1 MGRAVARPIFVS
13 ETIFCLNRVRV
24 VTILSV
30 QLRHGLSSVKQREGL
45 LGGTMLDAS
54 ARKLI
59 DPPLNA
65 LGRRLAARGVT
76 ADGVTLVGLGLGLC
90 AAALIAI
97 GWTGVALIALLASR
111 LADGLD
117 GAVARASQTTDF
129 GGYLDIAVDF
139 LFYGAIPF
147 GFVAMNPDAN
157 AVAGAWLLTSFYFNG
172 TSFLGY
178 AILAEKRGLET
189 RAQGIKSLYYSNGL
203 LEGTETIIFFV
214 LLCLFPA
221 YFAPLAWIFGLL
233 CFATA
238 TLRLIA
244 ARRVFT
250 SLKEDQ

>member
-1 MGRAVARPIFVS
+1 
-13 ETIFCLNRVRV
+13 
-24 VTILSV
+24 
-30 QLRHGLSSVKQREGL
+30 
-45 LGGTMLDAS
+45 MLDAT

-65 LGRRLAARGVT
+65 LGKNLAARGVT
-76 ADGVTLVGLGLGLC
+76 ADGVTLAGLALGLL
-90 AAALIAI
+90 AAVMIAI
-97 GWTGVALIALLASR
+97 GLAGLALVPLLGSR
-111 LADGLD
+111 IADGLD
-117 GAVARASQTTDF
+117 GAVARASQKTDF
-129 GGYLDIAVDF
+129 GGYLDIACDF

-147 GFVAMNPDAN
+147 GFVVMDPSAN
-157 AVAGAWLLTSFYFNG
+157 AIAGAFLLTSFYFNG

-189 RAQGIKSLYYSNGL
+189 SAQGIKSLYFSNGL
-203 LEGTETIIFFV
+203 LEGTETIVFFV

-221 YFAPLAWIFGLL
+221 YFAVMAWIFGTL

-250 SLKEDQ
+250 TKDLS